1 MGFYVNVNDIDHL
14 DFGEFIGH
22 IAELG
27 FTKNSIE
34 KRCGFHG
41 GKLTELG
48 RGRQEVKPETIK
60 TIVNVLTQ
68 MWEDLGEIIEEG
80 TYLSSLDIKQYSV
93 YEFTF
98 PDGKKYYGSTINPE
112 IRWKNG
118 DGYKT
123 QLVGKAIKEFGWE
136 NVEKKIIAENLT
148 KDNAQMLERS
158 LIKAVGTDIDLLG
171 YNGF

>member
-1 MGFYVNVNDIDHL
+1 MGFYVNANDIDHL
-14 DFGEFIGH
+14 DFGEFIDH

-48 RGRQEVKPETIK
+48 KGRQEAKPETIK
-60 TIVNVLTQ
+60 TIVNVLSQ
-68 MWEDLGEIIEEG
+68 MWEDLEEIIEEG
-80 TYLSSLDIKQYSV
+80 TYLSTLDIKQYSV

-98 PDGKKYYGSTINPE
+98 PNGKKYYGSTINPE
-112 IRWKNG
+112 MRWKKG

-148 KDNAQMLERS
+148 KENALAIEHA
-158 LIKAVGTDIDLLG
+158 LIKATGSDISGIG
-171 YNGF
+171 YNIY